1 MHISSERDTIESNL
15 FVKQFLVDRNQAR
28 RHALRTRQPRTAAET
43 NARTAAV
50 RPHAAPCMQAQL
62 QKLISEREDIEAASA
77 PSAARAAELTAAA
90 ALAQTQVACKQVCG
104 TSTGSVTS
112 PFYRL

>member
-1 MHISSERDTIESNL
+1 MPCAPANL
-15 FVKQFLVDRNQAR
+15 
-28 RHALRTRQPRTAAET
+28 ALLPKRT
-43 NARTAAV
+43 RTAAV

-90 ALAQTQVACKQVCG
+90 ALAQTQVGCKQVCG